1 MGFHLRGKG
10 VRDVLSAAELQLK
23 FRNISRKGR
32 EENRKFV
39 RTWRGGAMAGGISQS
54 EMLLGTICTS
64 CETFNDS
71 STMQSEYAVMVVDVR
86 KARLG
91 ASEKN

>member
-1 MGFHLRGKG
+1 
-10 VRDVLSAAELQLK
+10 
-23 FRNISRKGR
+23 
-32 EENRKFV
+32 
-39 RTWRGGAMAGGISQS
+39 MAGGISQS
-54 EMLLGTICTS
+54 EMLLGTLRTS

>member
-1 MGFHLRGKG
+1 
-10 VRDVLSAAELQLK
+10 
-23 FRNISRKGR
+23 
-32 EENRKFV
+32 
-39 RTWRGGAMAGGISQS
+39 MAGGISQS

-71 STMQSEYAVMVVDVR
+71 SRMQSEYAVMVVDVR